1 MEEPPEYDEAIA
13 RGSDRRRGC
22 LNRSRKPAP
31 MVVVCGVDRLR
42 FKVYGDPIRQ
52 SPVSYLPTQAQSEES
67 LPNPP

>member
-31 MVVVCGVDRLR
+31 MMLGEPASIEGIWR
-42 FKVYGDPIRQ
+42 
-52 SPVSYLPTQAQSEES
+52 SYQAVAS
-67 LPNPP
+67 